1 MVLTIG
7 ATGFHNS
14 AVVVNPGDLAP
25 KHSGSVFGLMNTVG
39 SIPGFLGVYAAGRML
54 EITHDWSTVFHF
66 TAAVNIFGCLMYTWF
81 ASGSPIIP

>member
-1 MVLTIG
+1 MVLIIG

-39 SIPGFLGVYAAGRML
+39 SIPGFVSVYAAGLIL
-54 EITHDWSTVFHF
+54 ERTKSWAIVFNF
-66 TAAVNIFGCLMYTWF
+66 TAVVNIIGCALYCWF
-81 ASGSPIIP
+81 ASGSPII